1 MVALIRMLKYEHA
14 KRIES
19 FASFSSP
26 ALATLMSGS
35 STPCSLLI
43 SVKFSCKNCSKSRVG
58 EINQHTLQISFAVF
72 SIRTMEY
79 NSTRLQKP

>member
-1 MVALIRMLKYEHA
+1 MVAFIRMLKHEPA
-14 KRIES
+14 KHIET

-26 ALATLMSGS
+26 ALVIFMSGS
-35 STPCSLLI
+35 STPCSFLI

-72 SIRTMEY
+72 SIRIRFNKAQREAG
-79 NSTRLQKP
+79 